1 VEKAACYGIK
11 KYWTQKTL
19 FCILS
24 GMRYCGREFT
34 DGDIQLLQRIMKD
47 NAGINRYQLSIKFCE
62 EAGWRKAD
70 GGLKDMS
77 CRVALL
83 RMQRDGHI
91 SLPAPQKPHNKPGAK
106 RTLFALP
113 QPEVNN
119 KAGEHVLQLQLV
131 EKADSALWNE
141 YIDRYHYLGYTPL
154 PGAQLRYFV
163 KSGTQILALLGFGAA
178 AWKTAPRDSYI
189 DWDAGTRKRNLHLI
203 VNNARFLI
211 LPWVRSRNLASK
223 ILSMVSR
230 RIVADWQQKYNY
242 EPVLLETF
250 VEKARFQGTCYKA
263 ANWIYVGDTQGRGKL
278 DVHNEYKLPVKGI
291 YLYPLRKDF
300 RKRLI
305 EG

>member
-1 VEKAACYGIK
+1 
-11 KYWTQKTL
+11 
-19 FCILS
+19 
-24 GMRYCGREFT
+24 
-34 DGDIQLLQRIMKD
+34 
-47 NAGINRYQLSIKFCE
+47 
-62 EAGWRKAD
+62 
-70 GGLKDMS
+70 
-77 CRVALL
+77 
-83 RMQRDGHI
+83 
-91 SLPAPQKPHNKPGAK
+91 
-106 RTLFALP
+106 
-113 QPEVNN
+113 
-119 KAGEHVLQLQLV
+119 LQLV